1 MTNTIRAKFEELHP
15 YKEGSNKSLYESL
28 YAIFKEGWEN
38 GAASDKNPAESD
50 TVRFYGFCI
59 PVIESEAGW
68 GSKQDGYMVG
78 FTVED
83 LKERQKDFERG
94 NTGSYGLYYERPNRY
109 TPVELTQEAFDAL
122 MKATEKHC
130 TLWYDCASDFVK
142 GEEND

>member
-1 MTNTIRAKFEELHP
+1 MTDVIRAKFEELHP
-15 YKEGSNKSLYESL
+15 NAPSMNQSLRQAL

-38 GAASDKNPAESD
+38 GAASAKNPAESD
-50 TVRFYGFCI
+50 TERHFGFCI

-78 FTVED
+78 LTVED

-94 NTGSYGLYYERPNRY
+94 NTGSYGLYYERPNQY
-109 TPVELTQEAFDAL
+109 TPVELTEEAFDAL